1 MRLNADG
8 TTLHKQVLMVLRDEI
23 SRGSYARGTALP
35 SEEACGRRFGVSRVT
50 VRRALAELE
59 ALGYVERRHG
69 RGTFVRGDAPQQ
81 PRTLDLSLIDSLHQ
95 LARSTEVKIV
105 EVGMASPPEAIAQSL
120 GTAPDQKAVHIVR
133 IRQAGG
139 VALLLLDT
147 WLPEAIGRRIS
158 EATLKRKAMYQILL
172 DRGIRFGRILQEFSA
187 EAADPWQA
195 QALQVAVGTP
205 LIRVTRIVYDANDE
219 PIQYLTSHASPDRSR
234 FVMDVS
240 GEGIETLKVGSFLHH
255 RAGG

>member
-8 TTLHKQVLMVLRDEI
+8 TALHKQILMVLRDEI

-35 SEEACGRRFGVSRVT
+35 SEEACGRLFGVSRVT
-50 VRRALAELE
+50 IRRALAELE

-69 RGTFVRGDAPQQ
+69 RGTFVRDDAPQ
-81 PRTLDLSLIDSLHQ
+81 PPPTLDLSLIDSLHQ
-95 LARSTEVKIV
+95 LARTTEVKVV
-105 EVGMASPPEAIAQSL
+105 EVGTARPPEAIAKAL
-120 GTAPDQKAVHIVR
+120 GTAPDQEAVHIVR
-133 IRQAGG
+133 IRHAAG

-147 WLPEAIGRRIS
+147 WLPEPIGRRIS
-158 EATLKRKAMYQILL
+158 EATLKRKPMYQILH
-172 DRGIRFGRILQEFSA
+172 DRGVRFGRILQEFSA

-195 QALQVAVGTP
+195 QAMQVAVGTP
-205 LIRVTRIVYDANDE
+205 LIRVARIAYDAGDQ
-219 PIQYLTSHASPDRSR
+219 PVQYLTSHACPDRSR

-255 RAGG
+255 RPAG